1 MAIGR
6 KNAITNTGGSLEVS
20 SVVAGE
26 AIRDNAAVGVVLDG
40 AVGKIF
46 EVSASYHSTSFI
58 GFSVGAYSIGD
69 TVRIS
74 SIRGSTVSVIV
85 ENGDA
90 LNIGESVFIS
100 DTKGEVTQTAP
111 IVSGNVL
118 VQVGV
123 SSSTDKIL
131 LITDFRVHT

>member
-1 MAIGR
+1 M
-6 KNAITNTGGSLEVS
+6 
-20 SVVAGE
+20 AGE

-46 EVSASYHSTSFI
+46 EIGASYHSSSFI
-58 GFSVGAYSIGD
+58 GFAVGTYSIGD
-69 TVRIS
+69 TVRVS
-74 SIRGSTVSVIV
+74 TIRGSTVSVVV
-85 ENGDA
+85 ENGDP

-100 DTKGEVTQTAP
+100 NTKGEVTQTAP

-123 SSSTDKIL
+123 ASSTDKIL